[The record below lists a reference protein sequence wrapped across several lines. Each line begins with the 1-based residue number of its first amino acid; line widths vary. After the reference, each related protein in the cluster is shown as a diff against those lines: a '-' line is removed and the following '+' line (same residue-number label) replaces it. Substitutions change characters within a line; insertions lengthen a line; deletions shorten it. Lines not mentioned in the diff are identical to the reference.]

1 MTILLLAGLL
11 QAGPPPPVVTPLFLS
26 RNVEEGP
33 AFMIECRNTTGAPVS
48 TGAMVWALD
57 RDDFRIDGRVL
68 EPQGRM
74 GPGLM
79 SEVRPGGTWR
89 GIIELRQ
96 AQGRT
101 FFAVALGADTR
112 GAFVVP
118 LTAGRH
124 TIAARC
130 GDLWSADVPFYW
142 ER

>member
-1 MTILLLAGLL
+1 
-11 QAGPPPPVVTPLFLS
+11 
-26 RNVEEGP
+26 
-33 AFMIECRNTTGAPVS
+33 
-48 TGAMVWALD
+48 
-57 RDDFRIDGRVL
+57 
-68 EPQGRM
+68 
-74 GPGLM
+74 M
-79 SEVRPGGTWR
+79 SEIPPGGTWR

-112 GAFVVP
+112 GAFIVP

-130 GDLWSADVPFYW
+130 GDRWSADLPFYW